1 MGVIQAA
8 LLALEDA
15 LSPPFRAVLLK
26 TVGLSLLVLVVL
38 GVIVEAVA
46 ASLIALP
53 FRILDVAAWVVAGI
67 AIIAAIG
74 FLVPLMVAL
83 VAGFFVDEIAA
94 TTERTRYPAD
104 PEGRPM
110 TFGASLALSIRF
122 ALLVLAVNLLALV
135 LLILPG
141 VNVVV
146 WWLVNGYLLGRQ
158 YFELAALRFR
168 SPAEVRLLRR
178 HFAGPIFAGGLLISA
193 FLLIPILN
201 LATPLVATAFMVHLH
216 KRLTRG
222 A

>member
-26 TVGLSLLVLVVL
+26 TIGVSLLVLVVL
-38 GVIVEAVA
+38 GAIVEAVA

-53 FRILDVAAWVVAGI
+53 FQFLDIAAWIVVGI
-67 AIIAAIG
+67 AIIAAVG

-94 TTERTRYPAD
+94 ITERTHYPTD
-104 PEGRPM
+104 PAGRPM
-110 TFGASLALSIRF
+110 SIAATLALSGRF
-122 ALLVLAVNLLALV
+122 TIVVLVVNLLALV
-135 LLILPG
+135 LLIVPG

-158 YFELAALRFR
+158 YFELAALRFH
-168 SPAEVRLLRR
+168 SFDEVRLLRR
-178 HFAGPIFAGGLLISA
+178 QYPGPIFVGGLLISA
-193 FLLIPILN
+193 FLLIPVVN

-216 KRLTRG
+216 KRLTRT

>member
-8 LLALEDA
+8 ILALEDA
-15 LSPPFRAVLLK
+15 LSPPFRAVLWK
-26 TVGLSLLVLVVL
+26 TVGLSLVVLVAL
-38 GVIVEAVA
+38 GVIVEVVA
-46 ASLIALP
+46 ASLISLP
-53 FRILDVAAWVVAGI
+53 FHALDIAAWVFTGI

-74 FLVPLMVAL
+74 FLVPPMVAL

-94 TTERTRYPAD
+94 ITERTHYPAE
-104 PEGRPM
+104 PEGKPM
-110 TFGASLALSIRF
+110 SFGAALGLSVRF
-122 ALLVLAVNLLALV
+122 ALLVLIVNVLALV
-135 LLILPG
+135 LLLLPG

-168 SPAEVRLLRR
+168 SYDEVRLLRR
-178 HFAGPIFAGGLLISA
+178 HHAGPIFAGGLLISA

-201 LATPLVATAFMVHLH
+201 LATPLVATAFMVHVH
-216 KRLTRG
+216 KWLTRG

>member
-26 TVGLSLLVLVVL
+26 TIGVSLLVLVVL
-38 GVIVEAVA
+38 GAIVEAVA

-53 FRILDVAAWVVAGI
+53 FQFLDIAAWIVVGI
-67 AIIAAIG
+67 AIIAAVG

-94 TTERTRYPAD
+94 ITERTHYPTD

-110 TFGASLALSIRF
+110 SIAAALALSVRF
-122 ALLVLAVNLLALV
+122 TIVVLVVNLLALV
-135 LLILPG
+135 LLIVPG

-158 YFELAALRFR
+158 YFELAALRFH
-168 SPAEVRLLRR
+168 SPGEVRLLRR
-178 HFAGPIFAGGLLISA
+178 LHSGPIFAGGLLISA
-193 FLLIPILN
+193 FLLIPIVN
-201 LATPLVATAFMVHLH
+201 LATPLVATAFMVHLY
-216 KRLTRG
+216 KRLARS

>member
-1 MGVIQAA
+1 MIQAA

-26 TVGLSLLVLVVL
+26 SVGLSLVALVVL

-46 ASLIALP
+46 TSLISLP
-53 FRILDVAAWVVAGI
+53 FPGFTVAAWVLTGI

-74 FLVPLMVAL
+74 FLVPPMVAL

-94 TTERTRYPAD
+94 ITERTHYPAE

-110 TFGASLALSIRF
+110 SFAAATALSLRF
-122 ALLVLAVNLLALV
+122 AVLVLAVNLLALV

-141 VNVVV
+141 VNVVI

-158 YFELAALRFR
+158 YFELAALRFH
-168 SPAEVRLLRR
+168 SFDEVRLLRR
-178 HFAGPIFAGGLLISA
+178 QYPGSIFVGGLLISA
-193 FLLIPILN
+193 FLLIPVVN

-216 KRLTRG
+216 KRLTRT